1 MPKRKQVAKSI
12 EDIYCN
18 KHFVPPKEKNL
29 ETIFEEPR
37 QSKDGTPVLTSVK
50 KYKRYLH
57 FDPSQNKIQK
67 RKQKAKKCLKKLK
80 LNRPVT
86 RSSPEN
92 SKSND
97 ISLYMSDI
105 LGESSS
111 DSDDMEVS
119 FTSKGT
125 PEIAADTTHISNIN
139 TATSDRSESLNELC
153 ETPKRNYYERRPS
166 VLLQEDTDLVDTTDE
181 SEKNC
186 EAEKSGNN
194 NLQIDA
200 KKTDGKNATETVES
214 PRRSC
219 CIS

>member
-1 MPKRKQVAKSI
+1 MPKKKQVAKSV

-18 KHFVPPKEKNL
+18 KQFVPPKEKNL

-105 LGESSS
+105 LGDSSSS
-111 DSDDMEVS
+111 DSDMEVS
-119 FTSKGT
+119 FTSTGT
-125 PEIAADTTHISNIN
+125 PEISADKQISNIN
-139 TATSDRSESLNELC
+139 TAISERRESLNELC
-153 ETPKRNYYERRPS
+153 ETPKRNYCERRPS
-166 VLLQEDTDLVDTTDE
+166 VLLQRDTDLIDTTDKTD
-181 SEKNC
+181 KNC
-186 EAEKSGNN
+186 GAEKSGND
-194 NLQIDA
+194 LQIDA
-200 KKTDGKNATETVES
+200 KETDDKNATEKVES

>member
-18 KHFVPPKEKNL
+18 KQFVPPKEKNL

-105 LGESSS
+105 LGDSSS
-111 DSDDMEVS
+111 DSDMEVS
-119 FTSKGT
+119 FTSTGT
-125 PEIAADTTHISNIN
+125 PEIAADTQTSNIN
-139 TATSDRSESLNELC
+139 TAISERRESLNELC

-166 VLLQEDTDLVDTTDE
+166 VLLQGDTDLADTTDE
-181 SEKNC
+181 TEKNSD
-186 EAEKSGNN
+186 AEKSGN

-200 KKTDGKNATETVES
+200 KKTDDKNATEKVES

>member
-1 MPKRKQVAKSI
+1 MPKKKQVAKSV

-18 KHFVPPKEKNL
+18 KQFVPPKEKNL

-105 LGESSS
+105 LGDSSS
-111 DSDDMEVS
+111 DSDMEVS
-119 FTSKGT
+119 FTSTGT
-125 PEIAADTTHISNIN
+125 PEIAADTQISNIN
-139 TATSDRSESLNELC
+139 TSERRESLNELC

-166 VLLQEDTDLVDTTDE
+166 VLLQRDTDLIESTDKTD
-181 SEKNC
+181 KNC
-186 EAEKSGNN
+186 GAEKSGND
-194 NLQIDA
+194 LQIDA
-200 KKTDGKNATETVES
+200 KETDDKNATEKVES

>member
-1 MPKRKQVAKSI
+1 MPKRKPVAKSV
-12 EDIYCN
+12 EDIYCS
-18 KHFVPPKEKNL
+18 KLFVPPKEKNL

-37 QSKDGTPVLTSVK
+37 QSKDGNPVLTSVK

-57 FDPSQNKIQK
+57 FDPPSQNKIQK

-105 LGESSS
+105 LGDSSS
-111 DSDDMEVS
+111 DSDMEVS
-119 FTSKGT
+119 FTSKAT
-125 PEIAADTTHISNIN
+125 PEIAADTQISNIN
-139 TATSDRSESLNELC
+139 SAISERSASLNELC
-153 ETPKRNYYERRPS
+153 ATPKRNYYERRPS
-166 VLLQEDTDLVDTTDE
+166 VLLQRDTDSVDET
-181 SEKNC
+181 EKNC
-186 EAEKSGNN
+186 DTEKSGN

-200 KKTDGKNATETVES
+200 KKSEDKNAAETVES

>member
-1 MPKRKQVAKSI
+1 MPKKKQVAKSV

-18 KHFVPPKEKNL
+18 KQFVPPKEKNL

-105 LGESSS
+105 LGDSSS
-111 DSDDMEVS
+111 DSDMEVS
-119 FTSKGT
+119 FTSTGT
-125 PEIAADTTHISNIN
+125 PEIAADTQISNIN
-139 TATSDRSESLNELC
+139 TSERRESLNELC
-153 ETPKRNYYERRPS
+153 ETPKRNYCERRPS
-166 VLLQEDTDLVDTTDE
+166 VLLQRDTDLIDTTDKTD
-181 SEKNC
+181 KNC
-186 EAEKSGNN
+186 GAEKSGSD
-194 NLQIDA
+194 LRIDA
-200 KKTDGKNATETVES
+200 KETDDKNATEKVES

>member
-1 MPKRKQVAKSI
+1 MPKKKQVAKSV

-18 KHFVPPKEKNL
+18 KQFVPPKEKNL

-105 LGESSS
+105 LGDSSSS
-111 DSDDMEVS
+111 DSDMEVS
-119 FTSKGT
+119 FTSAGT
-125 PEIAADTTHISNIN
+125 PEISADTQISNIN
-139 TATSDRSESLNELC
+139 TAISERRESLNELC
-153 ETPKRNYYERRPS
+153 ETPKRNYCERRPS
-166 VLLQEDTDLVDTTDE
+166 VLLQRDTDLIDKTDKTD
-181 SEKNC
+181 KNC
-186 EAEKSGNN
+186 GAEKSGND
-194 NLQIDA
+194 LQIDA
-200 KKTDGKNATETVES
+200 KETDDKNATEKVES